1 MDQFYLPFLTALI
14 ISYIVTP
21 FVKWIANRVGAIDVP
36 KDERRVHKVPI
47 PRLGGLAIYVSTVI
61 SMLIFIDN
69 IDKSIIGIIIGAT
82 IIVITGVIDDIKPLS
97 PKAKFMAQI
106 LAAVVLILSDVK
118 IDFVSNPFDKIDGL
132 THLGKYSIPV
142 TIFWVIGITNTLN
155 FIDGLDG
162 LAAGVASIS
171 AMSLLFVASINGF
184 IGVAIISAILAGAAL
199 GFLPHNFNPA
209 KIFMGDTG
217 SLFLGYMLSVLAIK
231 GVMKS
236 VAAIGIAV
244 PVLVIGIPIFDTTF
258 AILRR
263 LINKTPPWK
272 ADKGHLHHRLLD
284 KGLTQKQTVLVL
296 YSVSVFLGLS
306 AVAITNSS
314 SQEGAVILAIVTS
327 LAVISTVRMGLSDL
341 KRNNKMKREEK

>member
-1 MDQFYLPFLTALI
+1 MSEFYLPFFFAMI
-14 ISYIVTP
+14 VSYIITP
-21 FVKWIANRVGAIDVP
+21 FVKSFAHKVGAIDVP

-47 PRLGGLAIYVSTVI
+47 PRLGGLAIYI
-61 SMLIFIDN
+61 SMMISILIFVEN
-69 IDKSIIGIIIGAT
+69 IDRSIIGIMIGAT
-82 IIVITGVIDDIKPLS
+82 IIVIIGVIDDIRPLS
-97 PKAKFMAQI
+97 AKTKFLAQI
-106 LAAVVLILSDVK
+106 IAAVVLVASDVR
-118 IDFVSNPFDKIDGL
+118 IDFITNPFDNVDGL
-132 THLGKYSIPV
+132 IFLGMFSIPI

-184 IGVAIISAILAGAAL
+184 TGVAIMSAILAGAAF
-199 GFLPHNFNPA
+199 GFLPYNFNPA

-217 SLFLGYMLSVLAIK
+217 SLLLGYMLSVIAIK

-244 PVLVIGIPIFDTTF
+244 PILVLGIPIFDTTF

-263 LINKTPPWK
+263 LINKKAPWK

-284 KGLTQKQTVLVL
+284 RGLSQKQAVLILYFVSICLGGSAVIITDSDPQRGTIVLV
-296 YSVSVFLGLS
+296 
-306 AVAITNSS
+306 
-314 SQEGAVILAIVTS
+314 IVTTLS
-327 LAVISTVRMGLSDL
+327 FIAAVRVGLIGI
-341 KRNNKMKREEK
+341 KRKPRVGQEKE